1 MLKER
6 LDYLNQILK
15 AILFVCLI
23 LLVREWTNGIHLNT
37 YQDVNERNIYVQS
50 IGDPSSSSPYQT
62 GA

>member
-23 LLVREWTNGIHLNT
+23 LLVREWTTGGILINANT
-37 YQDVNERNIYVQS
+37 YQDIWHRNLSDIDGV
-50 IGDPSSSSPYQT
+50 T
-62 GA
+62 LHLE